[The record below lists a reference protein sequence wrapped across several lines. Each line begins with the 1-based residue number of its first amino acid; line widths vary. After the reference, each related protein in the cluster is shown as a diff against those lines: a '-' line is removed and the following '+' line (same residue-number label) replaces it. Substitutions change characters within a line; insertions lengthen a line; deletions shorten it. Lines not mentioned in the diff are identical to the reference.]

1 MCRTRAPPRNPTT
14 KAVHYQGIQTE
25 ISNHVKLW
33 TDHSWNAQYSPKITP
48 NGFQYVH
55 HMLIYL
61 CFSFNETEVGNSAP
75 CGGMTGAS
83 VSECRQGSL
92 IAGWAVGGTVSS
104 YPSENHYTHMHILI
118 FSLCSIA
125 SCCSYTMFFLLTS
138 HVQYTIIAQWFIIY
152 EQSQVYSDW

>member
-1 MCRTRAPPRNPTT
+1 MRMILAF
-14 KAVHYQGIQTE
+14 
-25 ISNHVKLW
+25 
-33 TDHSWNAQYSPKITP
+33 SWNVQYSPKITP

-61 CFSFNETEVGNSAP
+61 CNSFNETEAGNSAP

-104 YPSENHYTHMHILI
+104 YPSENYHTLAGTPCFSSFILVGQ
-118 FSLCSIA
+118 
-125 SCCSYTMFFLLTS
+125 LLTFVEL
-138 HVQYTIIAQWFIIY
+138 HCVFTIPIRTLAP
-152 EQSQVYSDW
+152 SP